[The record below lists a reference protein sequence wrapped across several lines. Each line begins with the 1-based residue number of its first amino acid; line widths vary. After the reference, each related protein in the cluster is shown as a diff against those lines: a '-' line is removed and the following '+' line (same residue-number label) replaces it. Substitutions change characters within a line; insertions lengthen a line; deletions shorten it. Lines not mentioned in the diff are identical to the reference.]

1 MFDDAAGSP
10 VPRPRRKGAIAL
22 SAVTV
27 VLALFAGIIG
37 GRIAT
42 DSHHASSSSTVASS
56 VAFKGQTLSVPAVL
70 SAMKH
75 SVVSIQ
81 AQVQSDQNPWGMTSQ
96 GEDDGTGII
105 IDNNG
110 DVLTNAHVVS
120 GATSVTVTL
129 SGETSKRSATV
140 VSSNANDD
148 IAVVHVNNTSGFVA
162 ADLGSSTATQV
173 GDQVVAIGNALALEG
188 GLTVTQGIV
197 SATNR
202 SISTDESSSLSGLI
216 QTDAAISSGNSGGP
230 LVDASGQVIGMNTAV
245 ASSSNQVQ
253 ASNIGFAIPIQSAL
267 KIAYRMLAG
276 S

>member
-1 MFDDAAGSP
+1 M
-10 VPRPRRKGAIAL
+10 
-22 SAVTV
+22 TV

-37 GRIAT
+37 GSIAI
-42 DSHHASSSSTVASS
+42 DSHNVTGSPTVASS
-56 VAFKGQTLSVPAVL
+56 VAFKGQTLSVPQVL
-70 SAMKH
+70 SSMTH

-81 AQVQSDQNPWGMTSQ
+81 AQVQSNQNPWGMSSQ
-96 GEDDGTGII
+96 GEADGTGII

-110 DVLTNAHVVS
+110 DVMTNAHVIS
-120 GATSVTVTL
+120 GATSVSVTL
-129 SGETSKRSATV
+129 SGERTKRSATV
-140 VSSNANDD
+140 ISSNANDD
-148 IAVVHVNNTSGFVA
+148 IAVVHVDNTTGFVA
-162 ADLGSSTATQV
+162 ANLGTSTSTQV

-202 SISTDESSSLSGLI
+202 SISTDESSNLTGLI

-245 ASSSNQVQ
+245 ASSSQQVQ

-267 KIAYRMLAG
+267 QVAHKMLTG

>member
-1 MFDDAAGSP
+1 M
-10 VPRPRRKGAIAL
+10 
-22 SAVTV
+22 

-37 GRIAT
+37 GSIAT
-42 DSHHASSSSTVASS
+42 NSRQVAKSPTVASP
-56 VAFKGQTLSVPAVL
+56 VAFKGQNLSVPAVL
-70 SAMKH
+70 SATKH

-81 AQVQSDQNPWGMTSQ
+81 SQVGSDQNPWGMSSA
-96 GEDDGTGII
+96 GEADGTGII
-105 IDNNG
+105 VDNNG

-140 VSSNANDD
+140 VSSNANSD
-148 IAVVHVNNTSGFVA
+148 IAVVHVDNTAGFVA
-162 ADLGSSTATQV
+162 ADLGTSSATQV

-202 SISTDESSSLSGLI
+202 SISTNESSNLAGLI

-245 ASSSNQVQ
+245 ASSSGQVQ

-267 KIAYRMLAG
+267 QVAHKMLAG